1 MNYSCKKCRGKH
13 SIGICLQ
20 KSENS
25 ETKADEN
32 NDKKNDVNVTDMP
45 TENSNTI
52 VLITA
57 VNFSTESNNVLLQT
71 ACAEITNERECPF
84 EKVRI
89 LFDSDSQRSYLNEQ
103 VRKKSNLKTIRKERL
118 FIKTFANDSSFFKE
132 LDVVE
137 VKLKI
142 LNKSFNLEVL
152 VMPSICTPIANQP
165 NLTVSRFY
173 AHLRHL
179 NLAKPFDEKH
189 MPIEMLIGI
198 GYYHSFFLD
207 EIIRGKENEPVAINS
222 YLGWIASG
230 SFKHA
235 SFPSA
240 DETNAF
246 FVKSEPFSEV
256 SNDNDL
262 NDLYTV

>member
-89 LFDSDSQRSYLNEQ
+89 
-103 VRKKSNLKTIRKERL
+103 
-118 FIKTFANDSSFFKE
+118 
-132 LDVVE
+132 
-137 VKLKI
+137 
-142 LNKSFNLEVL
+142 
-152 VMPSICTPIANQP
+152 
-165 NLTVSRFY
+165 
-173 AHLRHL
+173 
-179 NLAKPFDEKH
+179 
-189 MPIEMLIGI
+189 
-198 GYYHSFFLD
+198 
-207 EIIRGKENEPVAINS
+207 
-222 YLGWIASG
+222 
-230 SFKHA
+230 
-235 SFPSA
+235 
-240 DETNAF
+240 
-246 FVKSEPFSEV
+246 
-256 SNDNDL
+256 
-262 NDLYTV
+262 